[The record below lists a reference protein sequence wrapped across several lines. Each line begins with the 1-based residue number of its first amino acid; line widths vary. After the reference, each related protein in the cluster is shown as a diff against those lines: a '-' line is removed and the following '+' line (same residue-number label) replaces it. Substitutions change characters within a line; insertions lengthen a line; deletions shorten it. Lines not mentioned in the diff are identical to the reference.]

1 MIRTILI
8 SMGAIVA
15 GVLLIGLLVLFF
27 QGKARPDTSGQYV
40 ALGSSF
46 AAGIGLGP
54 RAPGSPFVCMR
65 STGGYP
71 RLLAK
76 MAGLTLVD
84 MSCSGSTTSHI
95 LHGGQVFLG
104 PQLAAI
110 GPKTR
115 LVTITSGGNDVG
127 YIGDLMMEAGSVG
140 GLGKLFW
147 KGPEPLAERDFVKVT
162 SNLRAIVEAIG
173 KRAPEARI
181 VLVSYPT
188 VLPAEGS
195 CAALGIE
202 PRVANLSREVAARL
216 LAATRAAAEQ
226 AGAIFV
232 DMAAEPGH
240 DACAAVPWVNGAK
253 PGSGTAF
260 HPNGAGAEATAEAI
274 FKALFPDA
282 RPAGA

>member
-1 MIRTILI
+1 VIRTILI
-8 SMGAIVA
+8 GVGAIVL
-15 GVLLIGLLVLFF
+15 GILLIGLLVLFI

-71 RLLAK
+71 QLLAK
-76 MAGLTLVD
+76 KAGLTLVD

-110 GPKTR
+110 GPKTQ

-127 YIGDLMMEAGSVG
+127 YIGDLMMESGAVG
-140 GLGKLFW
+140 RLGKLFW
-147 KGPEPLAERDFVKVT
+147 KGPKPLAERDFAKVT
-162 SNLRAIVEAIG
+162 SNLRAIVEAIR

-181 VLVSYPT
+181 VLVTYPA

-195 CAALGIE
+195 CAALEIE
-202 PRVANLSREVAARL
+202 PHIAELSREVAARL

-226 AGAIFV
+226 TGAIFV

-240 DACAAVPWVNGAK
+240 DACAPVPWVNGAK
-253 PGSGTAF
+253 ARSGAAF
-260 HPNGAGAEATAEAI
+260 HPNGAGAEATAAAV
-274 FKALFPDA
+274 FKALSGVSATAP
-282 RPAGA
+282 